1 MIMDKKRRLNYF
13 VLLVCLCASQF
24 VHAKEVGQ
32 VKYTRG
38 AVTMQNMDGSSA
50 RLVSKDEILQR
61 GDVLK
66 TGPRSFTIVK
76 LKDGTRMTI
85 RPNSSFTVE
94 KFEPKKDSTASA
106 ILRLFRGGMR
116 AITGYISKRNPSG
129 YQVKTSVVTLG
140 IRGTEF
146 DVRLCRDDCS
156 DENSQHKK
164 AYDKLLESTVA
175 RAVFVRRGLVA
186 KSVDGVSRDLKA
198 GSAIFEGDTLVTR
211 SNAYAILV
219 FKDKSRVSL
228 QANTVFRVDAM
239 KFEEEKPKEST
250 ALFSL
255 LRGGLRTIT
264 GLIGKLNPRK
274 YSMRTT
280 VATIGIRGTG
290 YDLMCT
296 GSCMVGGEYDAI
308 QPEKIAQGDGLY
320 GYVWDGSIDFAG
332 QALSLGRAAYK
343 ADKSTDP
350 LVLPGVPA
358 FFKNNAVPKPGSFKV
373 DETQLFSKLETEEAP
388 PGVYISVTE
397 GNVVAQLRSGQK
409 LDLKA
414 GQSGY
419 TDVLGRQVK
428 MLPKIPSFQKFDVYP
443 MPDTANPAAVNLNV
457 NALGSNESGMACE
470 IR

>member
-1 MIMDKKRRLNYF
+1 MLSIG
-13 VLLVCLCASQF
+13 ASQA
-24 VHAKEVGQ
+24 VYAKEVGQ
-32 VKYTRG
+32 VQYTRG
-38 AVTMQNMDGSSA
+38 AVTMQNMDGSHA
-50 RLVSKDEILQR
+50 RLVAKNESLQR

-76 LKDGTRMTI
+76 LKDGTRMTV

-116 AITGYISKRNPSG
+116 AITGYISKRNPNG

-146 DVRLCRDDCS
+146 DVRLCQDDCE
-156 DENSQHKK
+156 DENNQHKES
-164 AYDKLLESTVA
+164 YNKLLESTVA

-239 KFEEEKPKEST
+239 KFEEKKPKEST

-296 GSCMVGGEYDAI
+296 GACMVSGEYDAI

-320 GYVWDGSIDFAG
+320 GYVWDGSIDFSG
-332 QALSLGRAAYK
+332 KPLSLGRAAYK
-343 ADKSTDP
+343 ADNSTDSV
-350 LVLPGVPA
+350 VLPDVPD
-358 FFKNNAVPKPGSFKV
+358 FFKNNTVPKPGSFKV
-373 DETQLFSKLETEEAP
+373 DEKLLFSKIEAEEAP
-388 PGVYISVTE
+388 PGIYISVAE

-409 LDLKA
+409 LDMKA

-419 TDVLGRQVK
+419 ADVLGRQAK
-428 MLPKIPSFQKFDVYP
+428 MLSKIPTFQKFDVYP
-443 MPDTANPAAVNLNV
+443 MPDVSNPAKVNLNA
-457 NALGSNESGMACE
+457 NGIGSKESDMSCE
-470 IR
+470 IK